1 MDILN
6 NSANVPLWTF
16 FTMVGA
22 IISAFA
28 AIATAVIAFWA
39 AKSWIQQE
47 RHNQMVRLKRA
58 SFEYRVAV
66 ERAGKFGK
74 DYLRLDDFID
84 STMKP
89 ALAVAFHGLV
99 LAGLEGEQNE
109 VGKRYEE
116 LFMSHELYR
125 QREIS
130 WRELL
135 QAAVD
140 FQISIKVTF

>member
-1 MDILN
+1 
-6 NSANVPLWTF
+6 
-16 FTMVGA
+16 
-22 IISAFA
+22 
-28 AIATAVIAFWA
+28 
-39 AKSWIQQE
+39 
-47 RHNQMVRLKRA
+47 MVRLKRA